1 MAKSSSDRG
10 LTRLGGR
17 WYVPRRMRARRS
29 LATFALA
36 VSGFA
41 LLAACNS
48 SLLAPANVA
57 SVVDTVTLYALSGTP
72 LFTPSAY
79 ALNGRSRVRTDLS
92 ISFDFAFNFDSLRRP
107 VFLPAGALGLPKTAI
122 PPGFQATTT
131 PFANLTIAPIDG
143 YETTLPFVVDTGRVV
158 LARSTSLTC
167 PDGTIQSLYAKLHV
181 LAVDTAATAR
191 TIQFEIL
198 TDQNCAYR
206 GLTPGIP
213 GQ

>member
-1 MAKSSSDRG
+1 M
-10 LTRLGGR
+10 TRLGGR

-41 LLAACNS
+41 LLTACNN
-48 SLLAPANVA
+48 SLLVPANIDN
-57 SVVDTVTLYALSGTP
+57 VVDTVTLYAWSGTP

-79 ALNGRSRVRTDLS
+79 AINGPALVRTDLS

-107 VFLPAGALGLPKTAI
+107 VLFPAGVLGLPTAAI
-122 PPGFQATTT
+122 QPGFQSTAT
-131 PFANLTIAPIDG
+131 PFADVTIAPIDG
-143 YETTLPFVVDTGRVV
+143 YEIKQPFVVDTGRVV
-158 LARSTSLTC
+158 LARSRSLPC

-181 LAVDTAATAR
+181 LSVDTAAAAR
-191 TIQFEIL
+191 TIRFEIL
-198 TDQNCAYR
+198 ADQNCAYR
-206 GLTPGIP
+206 GLAPGIP